1 MMNLFGEQ
9 HGCCGLPTTP
19 FWIGKRNYKHRHSP
33 KLTSRILR
41 SFGEFGVNAIIK
53 VVVDTANNVDVII
66 NVNINTIVIISN
78 AAIVNINDIFAVND
92 NDNNPVLV
100 INLHV

>member
-1 MMNLFGEQ
+1 MAAVVFPLPPFG
-9 HGCCGLPTTP
+9 LANVITN
-19 FWIGKRNYKHRHSP
+19 IDILP